1 MAARPWRPA
10 TEKAKENE
18 FASAFWAAGHF
29 YRTPEPNR
37 VYYFSH
43 FVDLANERLAMI
55 DREAVDGNAFLVACV
70 AHADVVYQRPD
81 RMLGAVLE
89 VGLNE
94 HAGRPC
100 SNAWR
105 KVLTGEALLLKPV
118 ARGNWRVKPSRRLGL
133 AHRPGGGAA
142 SGRKFRRR
150 MAMRPPAA
158 NLTGGGERLGA
169 VTEIVVMKMRSRRIL
184 LLCRRRSHRPRPTDS
199 GRDPRAGGRGELHG
213 TVRRPR
219 TKFQG
224 SWASAGHD

>member
-1 MAARPWRPA
+1 MPRTGYEAPTAEELRRLREIVLAEHRWLRDPGDRRS
-10 TEKAKENE
+10 EKAKENE

-118 ARGNWRVKPSRRLGL
+118 APRQLAREAVTPPRVWRIDP
-133 AHRPGGGAA
+133 AGALHPDE
-142 SGRKFRRR
+142 SF
-150 MAMRPPAA
+150 
-158 NLTGGGERLGA
+158 GGEWR
-169 VTEIVVMKMRSRRIL
+169 
-184 LLCRRRSHRPRPTDS
+184 
-199 GRDPRAGGRGELHG
+199 
-213 TVRRPR
+213 
-219 TKFQG
+219 
-224 SWASAGHD
+224 